1 MTTANS
7 GVTEE
12 PRDRLTRL
20 CAQMAQVLDTP
31 ENQDVQA
38 GVFLS
43 AGDTAGLVFHGYS
56 DSIEGVAAV
65 FMHLQAV
72 FAANGKRMDFMSLQ
86 DEGVTRVDGPDGRD
100 GEDLGRAPERD
111 D

>member
-12 PRDRLTRL
+12 PHDRLTRL
-20 CAQMAQVLDTP
+20 CAQMTEVLNTP
-31 ENQDVQA
+31 DNADVQA

-43 AGDTAGLVFHGYS
+43 AGDTAGLVFHGFT

-65 FMHLQAV
+65 FLHLQAV
-72 FAANGKRMDFMSLQ
+72 FEANGKRMDFMSLE

-100 GEDLGRAPERD
+100 GEDLGRAPQRED
-111 D
+111 